1 MYIFGEAAVI
11 AAIIAAIGSAAV
23 ALLKMFFDW
32 RSQKQAHILG
42 ISAQRQAYFQRIS
55 EKMIDRVLE
64 YAARYYYPLL
74 RRADD
79 FQYYLK
85 KIEKGNDEI
94 KKRSFFRFIL
104 YIQAEH
110 KLFNEIGGVL
120 LNSIGLEAKVTDF
133 MYIIEKKINID
144 LKDISF
150 LITRV
155 NVVEYDSF
163 VNLEL
168 NLADSKR
175 LWDDVY
181 EKYGKNISDKETRDD
196 LIKSLTTFSEI
207 FSYGVNIVLYP
218 WYEEEPKLTEEAKK
232 ILQENGIS

>member
-1 MYIFGEAAVI
+1 M
-11 AAIIAAIGSAAV
+11 
-23 ALLKMFFDW
+23 
-32 RSQKQAHILG
+32 
-42 ISAQRQAYFQRIS
+42 
-55 EKMIDRVLE
+55 
-64 YAARYYYPLL
+64 
-74 RRADD
+74 
-79 FQYYLK
+79 
-85 KIEKGNDEI
+85 
-94 KKRSFFRFIL
+94 

-120 LNSIGLEAKVTDF
+120 LNFIGLETKVTDF

-155 NVVEYDSF
+155 NAVEYNSF

-218 WYEEEPKLTEEAKK
+218 WYGEEPKLTDEAKK